1 MVWQKC
7 TIEWHHWFVIN
18 HSELL
23 EYNHLVPLHG
33 GLQDGVNIIKDRIF
47 QHVRPVRF
55 YSPTMYLWKDWLAKL
70 RFFSLMFS
78 PLPITKQQ
86 QKKPCINFTPDK
98 KQIQNLVHF
107 ITWQSLHLHSFI
119 FLIRP
124 FITWLTPKW
133 KAVNNLA
140 ILTPADTSR
149 YTPHNH
155 QVNVPSL
162 HINTNEHTTNLGLE
176 TTFTL

>member
-33 GLQDGVNIIKDRIF
+33 GLQDGVNIIKNRIF

-55 YSPTMYLWKDWLAKL
+55 YSSTMHLWKDWLAKL

-86 QKKPCINFTPDK
+86 QKKPCINFTPDRK
-98 KQIQNLVHF
+98 TDTKPC
-107 ITWQSLHLHSFI
+107 SLHHLAKLASSLLHFSD
-119 FLIRP
+119 
-124 FITWLTPKW
+124 
-133 KAVNNLA
+133 LA
-140 ILTPADTSR
+140 IHHVTHP
-149 YTPHNH
+149 
-155 QVNVPSL
+155 
-162 HINTNEHTTNLGLE
+162 
-176 TTFTL
+176 